1 MLNKKIIDG
10 EYIAALLNL
19 VPHPARDLQLASINH
34 QDHTAHE
41 GEVT

>member
-1 MLNKKIIDG
+1 MLNKKTIDG

-19 VPHPARDLQLASINH
+19 PPHLARDLQLASINH
-34 QDHTAHE
+34 QALTAHE